1 MPAISVNLQSKT
13 LMDLENSVALTQ
25 LSRSKIVEKAIKNYL
40 IELQEDIE
48 DARDAEILWK
58 EFVES
63 GEEGIPADEL
73 YARLDI

>member
-40 IELQEDIE
+40 IELQEDYE

-63 GEEGIPADEL
+63 GEEGISLNDYVNERGL
-73 YARLDI
+73 

>member
-63 GEEGIPADEL
+63 GEEGISLNDYVNERGL
-73 YARLDI
+73 